1 MRLAAV
7 VLVVLYLI
15 FVHGPEGQ
23 EIQLNVNEISSIRQ
37 PRESEGHF
45 SPEVHCLVFM
55 TNGKFAGTT
64 ETCREVVG
72 KIAQV
77 EKQE

>member
-1 MRLAAV
+1 MKLAAA
-7 VLVVLYLI
+7 LALLYLI

-23 EIQLNVNEISSIRQ
+23 EVQLNINEISSIRQ
-37 PRESEGHF
+37 PREAEGHF
-45 SPEVHCLVFM
+45 SADVRCLVFM
-55 TNGKFAGTT
+55 TNGKFVGTT
-64 ETCREVVG
+64 ETCHEVVG